1 MPTVSILSPYYVDIR
16 KRQMVIYLM
25 KRYTNLL
32 ARLGLNI
39 HSKPVTLLLSALFSS
54 ASIFS
59 CYQLIRVICRLKRL
73 FRRRQ
78 GEITNRQFELSESHK
93 ADFYGRGKYQRRQ
106 RVIFVPYKN
115 RRLEVCLNPTNY
127 DRYEHDR
134 LIFKKFMKEHESIS
148 ETGKHMSRLLV
159 ESKFFTKLYIIWK
172 HILVPKVF
180 YKNTYLLLTHIVFL
194 ITRTWMTLL
203 VTKLD
208 GQIMKD
214 LIGFKVK
221 LFFRDILYW
230 FLFAIP
236 ASYVNAAI
244 KYLTKRLALNFRT
257 NLVRYCHDI
266 YVNPRV
272 AYYKLQ
278 YNYNKLPEYELSYKT
293 VDQNIVEDISKFS
306 SSLTSLFSSLGKPA
320 IDLVF
325 FAIYL
330 RDNIG
335 TPSIIAILIN
345 YLITGLMLK
354 RRSPNFNR
362 MWKKRTQLE
371 GIYYNYNL
379 NLVANAEEISFY
391 KGVRFEKSK
400 VLGIFK
406 ELSDQIM
413 QEMSQR
419 FSYQLFEDYVLKSV
433 WPALG
438 YLFAGLPI
446 LFSSE
451 KSGYLTDSTSNMKSF
466 IVNKRLILSMADAGS
481 RLMYS
486 VKDISGLSGVTDLDF
501 TLLVNLHQ
509 VHDVNF
515 QYGLTNSQGNGF
527 TSNYKIHSYVSQIQ
541 LANGNAEAN
550 AANNNAING
559 TIQFSYPG
567 LRMEKCPVIIPSQA
581 GIKGRHLLNNITFNI
596 SKGQNL
602 LILGKN
608 GVGKTAVIRIIS
620 ELWPLYSGLLS
631 KPDSNDIYYVSQRPY
646 FIDGTFR
653 DQIIYPLNYSQM
665 LRKGYTDDVL
675 IGYLN
680 EVGLG
685 YLLERFG
692 SLDFK
697 PGLSD
702 LSNATSNHYDT
713 NSQNHDSDVIEE
725 IAISGKLVKVHDS
738 YVAGPLDGRKTWFS
752 LLSGGERQKLVFARI
767 IFHHKQLIVMD
778 EPTSAVSY
786 DYEESLFSSL
796 ESRNVTFIT
805 ISNRR
810 SLLKHHDYLLEL
822 QQDGNAKFSKIDE
835 EYLKHFENAQ
845 SEIKYLEAE
854 LRNMDKLKRREAE
867 LEGLL
872 HGYEWPSEDKNSK
885 LVLLNS

>member
-1 MPTVSILSPYYVDIR
+1 MPTLSILNPYYMDIKKR
-16 KRQMVIYLM
+16 KIVLHLTRA
-25 KRYTNLL
+25 YTNLL
-32 ARLGLNI
+32 RRFGLNI
-39 HSKPVTLLLSALFSS
+39 YSKPIVLLVSALFSS

-59 CYQLIRVICRLKRL
+59 CYQIIRIIFRLQGFL
-73 FRRRQ
+73 RRRQ
-78 GEITNRQFELSESHK
+78 RKNNHNPLESSESLR
-93 ADFYGRGKYQRRQ
+93 ADFYGKERYHRRQ

-115 RRLEVCLNPTNY
+115 RHLEVCLNPTNY

-148 ETGKHMSRLLV
+148 EPGKRPSSLMI
-159 ESKFFTKLYIIWK
+159 ESKFLTKLYIIWK
-172 HILVPKVF
+172 HILVPEVF
-180 YKNTYLLLTHIVFL
+180 HKNTYLLLTHIAFL

-214 LIGFKVK
+214 LIGFKIK

-335 TPSIIAILIN
+335 TPSIIAILAN
-345 YLITGLMLK
+345 YLITGLLLK
-354 RRSPNFNR
+354 QKSPNFNR

-379 NLVANAEEISFY
+379 NLVTNAEEISFY

-400 VLGIFK
+400 VLGIFRD
-406 ELSDQIM
+406 LSDQIKL
-413 QEMSQR
+413 EISQR
-419 FSYQLFEDYVLKSV
+419 FGYQLFEDYVLKSV

-438 YLFAGLPI
+438 YFFAGLPI

-451 KSGYLTDSTSNMKSF
+451 KNGYLTDSTSNMKSF

-486 VKDISGLSGVTDLDF
+486 VKDISGLSGVTDIVF

-509 VHDVNF
+509 VHDVHF

-527 TSNYKIHSYVSQIQ
+527 TSNYKIHSYVSQSQ
-541 LANGNAEAN
+541 LANGNTEAN
-550 AANNNAING
+550 TANNGING
-559 TIQFSYPG
+559 TIQYSYPG
-567 LRMEKCPVIIPSQA
+567 LRMEKSPVIIPSPA
-581 GIKGRHLLNNITFNI
+581 GIKGRLLLNNITFNI

-608 GVGKTAVIRIIS
+608 GVGKTAIIRVIS

-653 DQIIYPLNYSQM
+653 DQIIYPLNYGQM

-702 LSNATSNHYDT
+702 LNNVASGNSNSSNRQQDP
-713 NSQNHDSDVIEE
+713 DVIEE
-725 IAISGKLVKVHDS
+725 IAINGKVVQVHDS
-738 YVAGPLDGRKTWFS
+738 YVPGPLDGRKTWFS
-752 LLSGGERQKLVFARI
+752 LLSGGERQKLIFARI

-796 ESRNVTFIT
+796 ESRKLTFIT

-810 SLLKHHDYLLEL
+810 SLLKHHNFLLEL
-822 QQDGNAKFSKIDE
+822 QQDGHAKFSKIDE
-835 EYLKHFENAQ
+835 EYLKHFENTQ

-854 LRNMDKLKRREAE
+854 LRNMDKLKKREIE
-867 LEGLL
+867 LQKLL
-872 HGYEWPSEDKNSK
+872 DGYEWPQEEKSSK
-885 LVLLNS
+885 QIASNC